1 MYDLIIVGAG
11 TAGCV
16 LAERLTRSGKLNV
29 LLVEAGGQ
37 PSSPFVKIPA
47 GFSKLFQSKLDWN
60 YLSEPLSTANHR
72 QIYIPRG
79 RMLGGSAN
87 INAMIHQWGH
97 PDDFARWEAA
107 GAKGWGWGDVAPIF
121 REQEQTIGG
130 GELRGHSGPMHIDR
144 PARPLALAQA
154 FVESAHNAGL
164 KGTAEYNGA
173 TYAGAWFAEL
183 AYKNNR
189 RFSVYDAYLRPAM
202 QRNNL
207 EVMTNAHVCKVLFNN
222 RRASGLVISRR
233 GQEQMINAG
242 GVVLAAGVFGT
253 PQILMLSGVGP
264 AQHLREHGIPVI
276 CDVPGVGKNLQDH
289 PMVMTTFRSKNKQT
303 FKAAANPLH
312 VLRYL
317 AFKSGLLTSN
327 VTEAM
332 AFTKT
337 RFETADAPDLELL
350 FCPLEWLDQG
360 VGLPKVHAF
369 GIAPIVVNPRSRG
382 QVLLNNADPVA
393 PPVIDLGLLT
403 DPEGIDSAILTEGVH
418 LARKVANTGPLA
430 MQNIG
435 EILPGDECQDN
446 AEILEVI
453 KTSLQT
459 IYHPV
464 GTCRM
469 GGDSEAIVDSKLK
482 VNGCEGLWI
491 ADASV
496 MPVIP
501 RGHPNSAV
509 AMIAQ
514 RASEWLCEYERL
526 EV

>member
-29 LLVEAGGQ
+29 LLIEAGRQ

-47 GFSKLFQSKLDWN
+47 GFAKLFQSKLDWN
-60 YLSEPLSTANHR
+60 YLSEPLSAANNR
-72 QIYIPRG
+72 QVYIPRG

-97 PDDFARWEAA
+97 PDDFARWETA
-107 GAKGWGWGDVAPIF
+107 GAKGWGWNDVVPIF
-121 REQEQTIGG
+121 REQEQVAGG
-130 GELRGHSGPMHIDR
+130 SDLRGHSGPMHIGRSDK
-144 PARPLALAQA
+144 PLKLAQA
-154 FVESAHNAGL
+154 FVESARQAGL
-164 KGTAEYNGA
+164 NGTPEYNGS
-173 TYAGAWFAEL
+173 TYQGAWLAEL
-183 AYKNNR
+183 AYKNSR
-189 RFSVYDAYLRPAM
+189 RFSVYDAYLKPAM

-207 EVMTNAHVCKVLFNN
+207 EVMTGAHVCKVLFDG
-222 RRASGLVISRR
+222 RRACGLVVKQG
-233 GQEQMINAG
+233 GQEQTIKAG

-253 PQILMLSGVGP
+253 PQILMLSGLGP
-264 AQHLREHGIPVI
+264 EQHLREHGIPVI
-276 CDVPGVGKNLQDH
+276 RDMPGVGANLQDH
-289 PMVMTTFRSKNKQT
+289 PMVMTTFKSRSKQT
-303 FKAAANPLH
+303 FKAATNPLH

-327 VTEAM
+327 VTEAI

-350 FCPLEWLDQG
+350 FCPLEWRDQG
-360 VGLPKVHAF
+360 VGLPKLHAF

-382 QVLLNNADPVA
+382 QVSLNSTDPLT
-393 PPVIDLGLLT
+393 PPEIDLNLLT
-403 DPEGIDSAILTEGVH
+403 DPEGIDAAILTEGIY
-418 LARKVANTGPLA
+418 LARKVANTGSLA
-430 MQNIG
+430 SQNDG
-435 EILPGDECQDN
+435 EILPGDKRQNDT
-446 AEILEVI
+446 AILETV

-469 GGDSEAIVDSKLK
+469 GRGSGAVVDSKLK
-482 VNGCEGLWI
+482 VSGCEGLWV

-496 MPVIP
+496 IPVIP
-501 RGHPNSAV
+501 RGHPNSVV
-509 AMIAQ
+509 AMVAQ
-514 RASEWLCEYERL
+514 RGAGWIESILP
-526 EV
+526 VT